1 MSCDDAEYDSRKVST
16 DLKIKEFILSVFVH
30 HQDPGSP
37 AELELLVLQARFQSE
52 VLGLCETV
60 SSLVSARH
68 DTIAKVRDIKL
79 YVPVN
84 SFHTKVKASADY
96 LDSIWLR

>member
-16 DLKIKEFILSVFVH
+16 DLNNKELNLFVN

-37 AELELLVLQARFQSE
+37 AELDLLVLQARFQSE
-52 VLGLCETV
+52 VLGLCEIV

-68 DTIAKVRDIKL
+68 DTIAKVRVIKL
-79 YVPVN
+79 YDPVN
-84 SFHTKVKASADY
+84 SSHTKVKASADY